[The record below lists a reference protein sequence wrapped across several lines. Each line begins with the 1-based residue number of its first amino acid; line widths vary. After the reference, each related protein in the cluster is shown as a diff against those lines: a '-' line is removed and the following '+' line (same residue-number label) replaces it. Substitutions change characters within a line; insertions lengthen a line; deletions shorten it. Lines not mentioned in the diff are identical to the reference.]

1 MLYFP
6 KIARKYICNL
16 IVDLKKVK
24 QNFNKFKTIYIG
36 GGTPSS
42 LSISLLE
49 NLLKY
54 ASTLLLKN
62 GEFTFEANLDSLTE
76 EKLKILKKYG
86 VNRLSIGIETSSNKY
101 LSLMN
106 REYDFDIN
114 KKMELVKKY
123 FTNFNL
129 DLIYG
134 LPNETLLE
142 VKKDLEFI
150 LNFKPKHISIYAL
163 EVNPNS
169 KFYIDG
175 IKEEKDEIL
184 RKQYDFVVNFLK
196 KNGYNRYEVSNFALK
211 GYKSRHNINYWK
223 DNEYVAIGTSSSGFI
238 DNIRYVNSSSISDYI
253 KGKRN
258 KETEIITKT
267 SDKTYY
273 ILTNLRLEEGFK
285 LSDYKRKINEDFYL
299 SRYPDVAKAVKNKE
313 FENGYHHYIQCG
325 KKEGRQPV
333 PPIPSNFIEGD
344 YLELNP
350 DVAKAVKNKQFVS
363 GAHHYMIYGW
373 KDNRKVC
380 KDDSS
385 AALKEKIM
393 KLEGKIAKAKDA
405 LK

>member
-1 MLYFP
+1 MNKFKKNLVNTKRIIKRKINSLYIHIPFCNKICSYCSFSKMLYFP

-42 LSISLLE
+42 LSISLIE

-253 KGKRN
+253 KGRRN

-285 LSDYKRKINEDFYL
+285 LSDYKRKFNEDFYL
-299 SRYPDVAKAVKNKE
+299 K
-313 FENGYHHYIQCG
+313 
-325 KKEGRQPV
+325 KKEVIDDFVKHNVLIMDKDRIRV
-333 PPIPSNFIEGD
+333 ATD
-344 YLELNP
+344 YIYVL
-350 DVAKAVKNKQFVS
+350 DSIVVKL
-363 GAHHYMIYGW
+363 I
-373 KDNRKVC
+373 
-380 KDDSS
+380 
-385 AALKEKIM
+385 
-393 KLEGKIAKAKDA
+393 
-405 LK
+405 

>member
-1 MLYFP
+1 MNKFKKNLVNTKRIIKRKINSLYIHIPFCNKICSYCSFSKMLYFP

-16 IVDLKKVK
+16 ILDLKKVK

-285 LSDYKRKINEDFYL
+285 LSDYKRKFNEDFYL
-299 SRYPDVAKAVKNKE
+299 K
-313 FENGYHHYIQCG
+313 
-325 KKEGRQPV
+325 KKEV
-333 PPIPSNFIEGD
+333 IDDFIKHNVLIMDKDRIRVATD
-344 YLELNP
+344 YIYVL
-350 DVAKAVKNKQFVS
+350 DSIVVKL
-363 GAHHYMIYGW
+363 I
-373 KDNRKVC
+373 
-380 KDDSS
+380 
-385 AALKEKIM
+385 
-393 KLEGKIAKAKDA
+393 
-405 LK
+405 

>member
-1 MLYFP
+1 MNKFKKNLVNTKRITKRKINSLYIHIPFCNKICSYCSFSKMLYFP

-54 ASTLLLKN
+54 ASILLLKN

-76 EKLKILKKYG
+76 EKLKMLKKYG

-106 REYDFDIN
+106 REYNFDIN

-196 KNGYNRYEVSNFALK
+196 NNGYNRYEVSNFALK
-211 GYKSRHNINYWK
+211 GYKSRHNINYRK

-285 LSDYKRKINEDFYL
+285 LSDYKRKFNEDFYL
-299 SRYPDVAKAVKNKE
+299 K
-313 FENGYHHYIQCG
+313 
-325 KKEGRQPV
+325 KKEVIDDLVKHNVLIMDKDRIRV
-333 PPIPSNFIEGD
+333 ATD
-344 YLELNP
+344 YIYVL
-350 DVAKAVKNKQFVS
+350 DSIVVKL
-363 GAHHYMIYGW
+363 I
-373 KDNRKVC
+373 
-380 KDDSS
+380 
-385 AALKEKIM
+385 
-393 KLEGKIAKAKDA
+393 
-405 LK
+405 

>member
-1 MLYFP
+1 MNKFKKNLVNTKRIIKRKINSLYIHIPFCNKICSYCSFSKMLYFP

-211 GYKSRHNINYWK
+211 GYKSKHNINYWK

-285 LSDYKRKINEDFYL
+285 LSDYKRKFNEDFYL
-299 SRYPDVAKAVKNKE
+299 K
-313 FENGYHHYIQCG
+313 
-325 KKEGRQPV
+325 KKEVIDDFVKHNVLIMDKDRIRV
-333 PPIPSNFIEGD
+333 ATD
-344 YLELNP
+344 YIYVL
-350 DVAKAVKNKQFVS
+350 DSIVVKL
-363 GAHHYMIYGW
+363 I
-373 KDNRKVC
+373 
-380 KDDSS
+380 
-385 AALKEKIM
+385 
-393 KLEGKIAKAKDA
+393 
-405 LK
+405 

>member
-1 MLYFP
+1 MNKFKKNLVNTKRIIKRKINSLYIHIPFCNKICSYCSFSKMLYFP

-211 GYKSRHNINYWK
+211 GYKSKHNINYWK

-285 LSDYKRKINEDFYL
+285 LSDYKRKFNEDFYL
-299 SRYPDVAKAVKNKE
+299 K
-313 FENGYHHYIQCG
+313 
-325 KKEGRQPV
+325 KKEV
-333 PPIPSNFIEGD
+333 IDDFIKHNVLIMDKDRIRVATD
-344 YLELNP
+344 YIYVL
-350 DVAKAVKNKQFVS
+350 DSIVVKL
-363 GAHHYMIYGW
+363 I
-373 KDNRKVC
+373 
-380 KDDSS
+380 
-385 AALKEKIM
+385 
-393 KLEGKIAKAKDA
+393 
-405 LK
+405 

>member
-1 MLYFP
+1 MNKFKKNLVNTKRIIKRKINSLYIHIPFCNKICSYCSFSKMLYFP

-16 IVDLKKVK
+16 ILDLKKVK

-285 LSDYKRKINEDFYL
+285 LSDYKRKFNEDFYL
-299 SRYPDVAKAVKNKE
+299 K
-313 FENGYHHYIQCG
+313 
-325 KKEGRQPV
+325 KKEV
-333 PPIPSNFIEGD
+333 IDDFIKHNVLIMDKDRIRVAAD
-344 YLELNP
+344 YIYVL
-350 DVAKAVKNKQFVS
+350 DSIVVKL
-363 GAHHYMIYGW
+363 I
-373 KDNRKVC
+373 
-380 KDDSS
+380 
-385 AALKEKIM
+385 
-393 KLEGKIAKAKDA
+393 
-405 LK
+405 

>member
-1 MLYFP
+1 MNKFKKNLVNTKRITKRKINSLYIHIPFCNKICSYCSFSKMLYFP

-196 KNGYNRYEVSNFALK
+196 NNGYNRYEVSNFALK
-211 GYKSRHNINYWK
+211 GYKSRHNINYRK

-238 DNIRYVNSSSISDYI
+238 NNIRYVNSSSISDYI

-285 LSDYKRKINEDFYL
+285 LSDYNRKFNEDFYL
-299 SRYPDVAKAVKNKE
+299 K
-313 FENGYHHYIQCG
+313 
-325 KKEGRQPV
+325 KKEVIDDLVKHNVLIMDKDRIRV
-333 PPIPSNFIEGD
+333 AAD
-344 YLELNP
+344 YIYVL
-350 DVAKAVKNKQFVS
+350 DSIVVKL
-363 GAHHYMIYGW
+363 I
-373 KDNRKVC
+373 
-380 KDDSS
+380 
-385 AALKEKIM
+385 
-393 KLEGKIAKAKDA
+393 
-405 LK
+405 

>member
-1 MLYFP
+1 MNKFKKNLVNTKRIIKRKINSLYIHIPFCNKICSYCSFSKMLYFP

-54 ASTLLLKN
+54 ASILLLKN

-285 LSDYKRKINEDFYL
+285 LSDYKRKFNEDFYL
-299 SRYPDVAKAVKNKE
+299 K
-313 FENGYHHYIQCG
+313 
-325 KKEGRQPV
+325 KKEVIDDFVKHNVLIMDKDRIRV
-333 PPIPSNFIEGD
+333 AAD
-344 YLELNP
+344 YIYVL
-350 DVAKAVKNKQFVS
+350 DSIVVKL
-363 GAHHYMIYGW
+363 I
-373 KDNRKVC
+373 
-380 KDDSS
+380 
-385 AALKEKIM
+385 
-393 KLEGKIAKAKDA
+393 
-405 LK
+405 

>member
-1 MLYFP
+1 MNKFKKNLVNTKRIIKRKINSLYIHIPFCNKICSYCSFSKMLYFP

-16 IVDLKKVK
+16 ILDLKKVK

-196 KNGYNRYEVSNFALK
+196 NNGYNRYEVSNFALK
-211 GYKSRHNINYWK
+211 GYKSRHNINYRK

-285 LSDYKRKINEDFYL
+285 LSDYKRKFNEDFYL
-299 SRYPDVAKAVKNKE
+299 K
-313 FENGYHHYIQCG
+313 
-325 KKEGRQPV
+325 KKEV
-333 PPIPSNFIEGD
+333 IDDFIKHNVLIMDKDRIRVATD
-344 YLELNP
+344 YIYVL
-350 DVAKAVKNKQFVS
+350 DSIVVKL
-363 GAHHYMIYGW
+363 I
-373 KDNRKVC
+373 
-380 KDDSS
+380 
-385 AALKEKIM
+385 
-393 KLEGKIAKAKDA
+393 
-405 LK
+405 

>member
-1 MLYFP
+1 MNKFKKNLVNTKRIIKRKINSLYIHIPFCNKICSYCSFSKMLYFP

-285 LSDYKRKINEDFYL
+285 LSDYKRKFNEDFYL
-299 SRYPDVAKAVKNKE
+299 K
-313 FENGYHHYIQCG
+313 
-325 KKEGRQPV
+325 KKEVIDDFVKHNVLIMDKDRIRV
-333 PPIPSNFIEGD
+333 ATD
-344 YLELNP
+344 YIYVL
-350 DVAKAVKNKQFVS
+350 DSIVVKL
-363 GAHHYMIYGW
+363 I
-373 KDNRKVC
+373 
-380 KDDSS
+380 
-385 AALKEKIM
+385 
-393 KLEGKIAKAKDA
+393 
-405 LK
+405 

>member
-1 MLYFP
+1 MNKFKKNLVNTKRIIKRKINSLYIHIPFCNKICSYCSFSKMLYFP

-54 ASTLLLKN
+54 ASILLLKN

-211 GYKSRHNINYWK
+211 GYKSRHNINYRK

-285 LSDYKRKINEDFYL
+285 LSDYKRKFNEDFYL
-299 SRYPDVAKAVKNKE
+299 K
-313 FENGYHHYIQCG
+313 
-325 KKEGRQPV
+325 KKEVIDDLVKHNVLIMDNDRIRV
-333 PPIPSNFIEGD
+333 ATD
-344 YLELNP
+344 YIYVL
-350 DVAKAVKNKQFVS
+350 DSIVVKL
-363 GAHHYMIYGW
+363 I
-373 KDNRKVC
+373 
-380 KDDSS
+380 
-385 AALKEKIM
+385 
-393 KLEGKIAKAKDA
+393 
-405 LK
+405 

>member
-1 MLYFP
+1 MNKFKKNLVNTKRIIKRKINSLYIHIPFCNKICSYCSFSKMLYFP

-54 ASTLLLKN
+54 ASILLLKN

-285 LSDYKRKINEDFYL
+285 LSDYKRKFNENFYL
-299 SRYPDVAKAVKNKE
+299 E
-313 FENGYHHYIQCG
+313 
-325 KKEGRQPV
+325 KKEV
-333 PPIPSNFIEGD
+333 IDDFIKHNVLIIDKDRIRVAAD
-344 YLELNP
+344 YIYVL
-350 DVAKAVKNKQFVS
+350 DSIVVKL
-363 GAHHYMIYGW
+363 I
-373 KDNRKVC
+373 
-380 KDDSS
+380 
-385 AALKEKIM
+385 
-393 KLEGKIAKAKDA
+393 
-405 LK
+405 

>member
-1 MLYFP
+1 MMNKFKKNLVNTKRIIKRKINSLYIHIPFCNKICSYCSFSKILYFP

-16 IVDLKKVK
+16 ILDLKKVK

-54 ASTLLLKN
+54 ASILLLKN

-211 GYKSRHNINYWK
+211 GYKSRHNINYRK

-285 LSDYKRKINEDFYL
+285 LSDYKRKFNEDFYL
-299 SRYPDVAKAVKNKE
+299 E
-313 FENGYHHYIQCG
+313 
-325 KKEGRQPV
+325 KKE
-333 PPIPSNFIEGD
+333 IIDDFIKHNVLIMDKDRIRVAAD
-344 YLELNP
+344 YIYVL
-350 DVAKAVKNKQFVS
+350 DSIVVKL
-363 GAHHYMIYGW
+363 I
-373 KDNRKVC
+373 
-380 KDDSS
+380 
-385 AALKEKIM
+385 
-393 KLEGKIAKAKDA
+393 
-405 LK
+405 

>member
-1 MLYFP
+1 MNKFKKNLVNTKRIIKRKINSLYIHIPFCNKICSYCSFSKMLYFP

-54 ASTLLLKN
+54 ASILLLKN

-101 LSLMN
+101 LSLTN
-106 REYDFDIN
+106 REYNFDIY

-285 LSDYKRKINEDFYL
+285 LSDYKRKFNENFYL
-299 SRYPDVAKAVKNKE
+299 E
-313 FENGYHHYIQCG
+313 
-325 KKEGRQPV
+325 KKEV
-333 PPIPSNFIEGD
+333 IDDFIKHNVLIIDKDRIRVAAD
-344 YLELNP
+344 YIYVL
-350 DVAKAVKNKQFVS
+350 DSIVVKL
-363 GAHHYMIYGW
+363 I
-373 KDNRKVC
+373 
-380 KDDSS
+380 
-385 AALKEKIM
+385 
-393 KLEGKIAKAKDA
+393 
-405 LK
+405 

>member
-1 MLYFP
+1 MNKFKKNLVNTKRIIKRKINSLYIHIPFCNKICSYCSFSKMLYFP

-16 IVDLKKVK
+16 ILDLKKVK

-76 EKLKILKKYG
+76 EKLIILKKYG

-211 GYKSRHNINYWK
+211 GYKSKHNINYWK

-273 ILTNLRLEEGFK
+273 ILENLRLEEGFK
-285 LSDYKRKINEDFYL
+285 LSDYKRKLNEDFYL
-299 SRYPDVAKAVKNKE
+299 K
-313 FENGYHHYIQCG
+313 
-325 KKEGRQPV
+325 KKEV
-333 PPIPSNFIEGD
+333 IDDFIKHNVLIMDKDRIRVATD
-344 YLELNP
+344 YIYVL
-350 DVAKAVKNKQFVS
+350 DSIVVKL
-363 GAHHYMIYGW
+363 I
-373 KDNRKVC
+373 
-380 KDDSS
+380 
-385 AALKEKIM
+385 
-393 KLEGKIAKAKDA
+393 
-405 LK
+405 

>member
-1 MLYFP
+1 MNKFKKNLVNTKRITKRKINSLYIHIPFCNKICSYCSFSKMLYFP

-54 ASTLLLKN
+54 ASILLLKN

-76 EKLKILKKYG
+76 EKLKMLKKYG

-163 EVNPNS
+163 EVNQNS
-169 KFYIDG
+169 KFYING

-196 KNGYNRYEVSNFALK
+196 NNGYNRYEVSNFALK
-211 GYKSRHNINYWK
+211 GYKSRHNINYRK

-238 DNIRYVNSSSISDYI
+238 NNIRYVNSSSISDYI

-285 LSDYKRKINEDFYL
+285 LSDYKRKFNEDFYL
-299 SRYPDVAKAVKNKE
+299 K
-313 FENGYHHYIQCG
+313 
-325 KKEGRQPV
+325 KKEVIDDLVKHNVLIMDKDRIRV
-333 PPIPSNFIEGD
+333 AAD
-344 YLELNP
+344 YIYVL
-350 DVAKAVKNKQFVS
+350 DSIVVKL
-363 GAHHYMIYGW
+363 I
-373 KDNRKVC
+373 
-380 KDDSS
+380 
-385 AALKEKIM
+385 
-393 KLEGKIAKAKDA
+393 
-405 LK
+405 

>member
-1 MLYFP
+1 MNKFKKNLVNTKRIIKRKINSLYIHIPFCNKICSYCSFSKMLYFP

-106 REYDFDIN
+106 RVYDFDIN

-211 GYKSRHNINYWK
+211 GYKSKHNINYWK

-285 LSDYKRKINEDFYL
+285 LSDYKRKFNEDFYL
-299 SRYPDVAKAVKNKE
+299 K
-313 FENGYHHYIQCG
+313 
-325 KKEGRQPV
+325 KKEV
-333 PPIPSNFIEGD
+333 IDDFIKHNVLIMDKDRIRVATD
-344 YLELNP
+344 YIYVL
-350 DVAKAVKNKQFVS
+350 DSIVVKL
-363 GAHHYMIYGW
+363 I
-373 KDNRKVC
+373 
-380 KDDSS
+380 
-385 AALKEKIM
+385 
-393 KLEGKIAKAKDA
+393 
-405 LK
+405 

>member
-1 MLYFP
+1 MNKFKKNLVNTKRIIKRKINSLYIHIPFCNKICSYCSFSKMLYFP
-6 KIARKYICNL
+6 KIVRKYICNL

-54 ASTLLLKN
+54 ASILLLKN

-106 REYDFDIN
+106 RVYDFDIN

-285 LSDYKRKINEDFYL
+285 LSDYKRKFNEDFYL
-299 SRYPDVAKAVKNKE
+299 K
-313 FENGYHHYIQCG
+313 
-325 KKEGRQPV
+325 KKEVIDDFVKHNVLIMDKDRIRV
-333 PPIPSNFIEGD
+333 ATD
-344 YLELNP
+344 YIYVL
-350 DVAKAVKNKQFVS
+350 DSIVVKL
-363 GAHHYMIYGW
+363 I
-373 KDNRKVC
+373 
-380 KDDSS
+380 
-385 AALKEKIM
+385 
-393 KLEGKIAKAKDA
+393 
-405 LK
+405 

>member
-1 MLYFP
+1 MNKFKKNLVNTKRIIKRKINSLYIHIPFCNKICSYCSFSKMLYFP

-54 ASTLLLKN
+54 TSILLLKN

-211 GYKSRHNINYWK
+211 GYKSKHNINYWK

-267 SDKTYY
+267 SNKTYY

-285 LSDYKRKINEDFYL
+285 LSDYKRKFNEDFYL
-299 SRYPDVAKAVKNKE
+299 K
-313 FENGYHHYIQCG
+313 
-325 KKEGRQPV
+325 KKEV
-333 PPIPSNFIEGD
+333 IDDFIKHNVLIMDKDRIRVATD
-344 YLELNP
+344 YIYVL
-350 DVAKAVKNKQFVS
+350 DSIVVKL
-363 GAHHYMIYGW
+363 I
-373 KDNRKVC
+373 
-380 KDDSS
+380 
-385 AALKEKIM
+385 
-393 KLEGKIAKAKDA
+393 
-405 LK
+405 

>member
-54 ASTLLLKN
+54 ASILLLKN

-114 KKMELVKKY
+114 KKMKLVKKY

-211 GYKSRHNINYWK
+211 GYKSRHNINYRK

-285 LSDYKRKINEDFYL
+285 LSDYKRKFNEDFYL
-299 SRYPDVAKAVKNKE
+299 K
-313 FENGYHHYIQCG
+313 
-325 KKEGRQPV
+325 KKEIIDDLVKHNVLIMDKDRIRV
-333 PPIPSNFIEGD
+333 ATD
-344 YLELNP
+344 YIYVL
-350 DVAKAVKNKQFVS
+350 DSIVVKL
-363 GAHHYMIYGW
+363 I
-373 KDNRKVC
+373 
-380 KDDSS
+380 
-385 AALKEKIM
+385 
-393 KLEGKIAKAKDA
+393 
-405 LK
+405 

>member
-1 MLYFP
+1 MNKFKKNLVNTKRITKRKINSLYIHIPFCNKICSYCSFSKMLYFP

-54 ASTLLLKN
+54 ASILLLKN

-106 REYDFDIN
+106 REYNFDIN

-211 GYKSRHNINYWK
+211 GYKSRHNINYRK

-285 LSDYKRKINEDFYL
+285 LSDYKRKFNEDFYL
-299 SRYPDVAKAVKNKE
+299 E
-313 FENGYHHYIQCG
+313 
-325 KKEGRQPV
+325 KKEVIDDFVKHNVLIMDKDRIRV
-333 PPIPSNFIEGD
+333 ATDFIYVLD
-344 YLELNP
+344 SI
-350 DVAKAVKNKQFVS
+350 VVKL
-363 GAHHYMIYGW
+363 I
-373 KDNRKVC
+373 
-380 KDDSS
+380 
-385 AALKEKIM
+385 
-393 KLEGKIAKAKDA
+393 
-405 LK
+405 

>member
-1 MLYFP
+1 MLMMNKFKKNLVNTKRIIKRKINSLYIHIPFCNKICSYCSFSKMLYFP

-163 EVNPNS
+163 EVNQNS
-169 KFYIDG
+169 KFYING

-196 KNGYNRYEVSNFALK
+196 NNGYNRYEVSNFALK
-211 GYKSRHNINYWK
+211 GYKSRHNINYRK

-238 DNIRYVNSSSISDYI
+238 NNIRYVNSSSISDYI

-285 LSDYKRKINEDFYL
+285 LSDYNRKFNEDFYL
-299 SRYPDVAKAVKNKE
+299 K
-313 FENGYHHYIQCG
+313 
-325 KKEGRQPV
+325 KKEVIDDLVKHNVLIMDKDRIRV
-333 PPIPSNFIEGD
+333 AAD
-344 YLELNP
+344 YIYVL
-350 DVAKAVKNKQFVS
+350 DSIVVKL
-363 GAHHYMIYGW
+363 I
-373 KDNRKVC
+373 
-380 KDDSS
+380 
-385 AALKEKIM
+385 
-393 KLEGKIAKAKDA
+393 
-405 LK
+405 

>member
-1 MLYFP
+1 MNKFKKNLVNTKRIIKRKINSLYIHIPFCNKICSYCSFSKMLYFP

-54 ASTLLLKN
+54 TSNLLLKN

-211 GYKSRHNINYWK
+211 GYKSKHNINYRK

-258 KETEIITKT
+258 KKTEIITKT

-285 LSDYKRKINEDFYL
+285 LSDYKRKFNEDFYL
-299 SRYPDVAKAVKNKE
+299 K
-313 FENGYHHYIQCG
+313 
-325 KKEGRQPV
+325 KKEV
-333 PPIPSNFIEGD
+333 IDDFIKHNVLIMDKDRIRVATD
-344 YLELNP
+344 YIYVL
-350 DVAKAVKNKQFVS
+350 DSIVVKL
-363 GAHHYMIYGW
+363 I
-373 KDNRKVC
+373 
-380 KDDSS
+380 
-385 AALKEKIM
+385 
-393 KLEGKIAKAKDA
+393 
-405 LK
+405 

>member
-1 MLYFP
+1 
-6 KIARKYICNL
+6 
-16 IVDLKKVK
+16 
-24 QNFNKFKTIYIG
+24 
-36 GGTPSS
+36 
-42 LSISLLE
+42 
-49 NLLKY
+49 
-54 ASTLLLKN
+54 
-62 GEFTFEANLDSLTE
+62 
-76 EKLKILKKYG
+76 
-86 VNRLSIGIETSSNKY
+86 
-101 LSLMN
+101 MN
-106 REYDFDIN
+106 RVYDFDIN

-285 LSDYKRKINEDFYL
+285 LSDYKRKFNEDFYL
-299 SRYPDVAKAVKNKE
+299 K
-313 FENGYHHYIQCG
+313 
-325 KKEGRQPV
+325 KKEV
-333 PPIPSNFIEGD
+333 IDDFIKHNVLIMDKDRIRVATD
-344 YLELNP
+344 YIYVL
-350 DVAKAVKNKQFVS
+350 DSIVVKL
-363 GAHHYMIYGW
+363 I
-373 KDNRKVC
+373 
-380 KDDSS
+380 
-385 AALKEKIM
+385 
-393 KLEGKIAKAKDA
+393 
-405 LK
+405 

>member
-1 MLYFP
+1 MNKFKKNLVNTKRIIKRKINSLYIHIPFCNKICSYCSFSKMLYFP

-196 KNGYNRYEVSNFALK
+196 NNGYNRYEVSNFALK
-211 GYKSRHNINYWK
+211 GYKSKHNINYWK

-285 LSDYKRKINEDFYL
+285 LSDYKRKFNEDFYL
-299 SRYPDVAKAVKNKE
+299 K
-313 FENGYHHYIQCG
+313 
-325 KKEGRQPV
+325 KKEVIDDFVKHNVLIMDKDRIRV
-333 PPIPSNFIEGD
+333 ATD
-344 YLELNP
+344 YIYVL
-350 DVAKAVKNKQFVS
+350 DSIVVKL
-363 GAHHYMIYGW
+363 I
-373 KDNRKVC
+373 
-380 KDDSS
+380 
-385 AALKEKIM
+385 
-393 KLEGKIAKAKDA
+393 
-405 LK
+405 

>member
-1 MLYFP
+1 MSKFKKNLVNTKRIIKRKINSLYIHIPFCNKICSYCSFSKMLYFP

-54 ASTLLLKN
+54 ASILLLKN

-76 EKLKILKKYG
+76 EKLKMLKKYG

-106 REYDFDIN
+106 REYNFDIN

-196 KNGYNRYEVSNFALK
+196 NNGYNRYEVSNFALK
-211 GYKSRHNINYWK
+211 GYKSRHNINYRK

-238 DNIRYVNSSSISDYI
+238 DNIRYINSSSISDYI

-285 LSDYKRKINEDFYL
+285 LSDYKRKFNEDFYL
-299 SRYPDVAKAVKNKE
+299 K
-313 FENGYHHYIQCG
+313 
-325 KKEGRQPV
+325 KKEIIDDLVKHNVLIMDKDRLRV
-333 PPIPSNFIEGD
+333 ATD
-344 YLELNP
+344 YIYVL
-350 DVAKAVKNKQFVS
+350 DSIVVKL
-363 GAHHYMIYGW
+363 I
-373 KDNRKVC
+373 
-380 KDDSS
+380 
-385 AALKEKIM
+385 
-393 KLEGKIAKAKDA
+393 
-405 LK
+405 

>member
-1 MLYFP
+1 MNKFKKNLVNTKRIIKRKINSLYIHIPFCNKICSYCSFSKMLYFP

-106 REYDFDIN
+106 RVYDFDIN

-211 GYKSRHNINYWK
+211 GYKSKHNINYWK

-285 LSDYKRKINEDFYL
+285 LSDYKRKFNEDFYL
-299 SRYPDVAKAVKNKE
+299 K
-313 FENGYHHYIQCG
+313 
-325 KKEGRQPV
+325 KKEVIDDFVKHNVLIMDKDRIRV
-333 PPIPSNFIEGD
+333 ATD
-344 YLELNP
+344 YIYVL
-350 DVAKAVKNKQFVS
+350 DSIVVKL
-363 GAHHYMIYGW
+363 I
-373 KDNRKVC
+373 
-380 KDDSS
+380 
-385 AALKEKIM
+385 
-393 KLEGKIAKAKDA
+393 
-405 LK
+405 

>member
-1 MLYFP
+1 MNKFKKNLVNTKRITKRKINSLYIHIPFCNKICSYCSFSKMLYFP

-86 VNRLSIGIETSSNKY
+86 VNRLSIGIESSSNKY

-285 LSDYKRKINEDFYL
+285 LSDYKRKFNEDFYL
-299 SRYPDVAKAVKNKE
+299 K
-313 FENGYHHYIQCG
+313 
-325 KKEGRQPV
+325 KKEV
-333 PPIPSNFIEGD
+333 IDDFIKHNVLIMDKDRIRVATD
-344 YLELNP
+344 YIYVL
-350 DVAKAVKNKQFVS
+350 DSIVVKL
-363 GAHHYMIYGW
+363 I
-373 KDNRKVC
+373 
-380 KDDSS
+380 
-385 AALKEKIM
+385 
-393 KLEGKIAKAKDA
+393 
-405 LK
+405 

>member
-1 MLYFP
+1 MNKFKKNLVNTKRIIKRKINSLYIHIPFCNKICSYCSFSKMLYFP

-54 ASTLLLKN
+54 ASILLLKN

-86 VNRLSIGIETSSNKY
+86 VNRLSIGIETRSNKY

-106 REYDFDIN
+106 REYNFDIY

-285 LSDYKRKINEDFYL
+285 LSDYKRKFNENFYL
-299 SRYPDVAKAVKNKE
+299 E
-313 FENGYHHYIQCG
+313 
-325 KKEGRQPV
+325 KKEV
-333 PPIPSNFIEGD
+333 IDDFIKHNVLIIDKDRIRVAAD
-344 YLELNP
+344 YIYVL
-350 DVAKAVKNKQFVS
+350 DSIVVKL
-363 GAHHYMIYGW
+363 I
-373 KDNRKVC
+373 
-380 KDDSS
+380 
-385 AALKEKIM
+385 
-393 KLEGKIAKAKDA
+393 
-405 LK
+405 

>member
-1 MLYFP
+1 MSKFKKNLVNTKRIIKRKINSLYIHIPFCNKICSYCSFSKMLYFP

-134 LPNETLLE
+134 LPNETMLE

-211 GYKSRHNINYWK
+211 GYKSKHNINYRK

-285 LSDYKRKINEDFYL
+285 LSDYKRKFNEDFYL
-299 SRYPDVAKAVKNKE
+299 K
-313 FENGYHHYIQCG
+313 
-325 KKEGRQPV
+325 KKEV
-333 PPIPSNFIEGD
+333 IDDFIKHNVLIMDKDRIRVATD
-344 YLELNP
+344 YIYVL
-350 DVAKAVKNKQFVS
+350 DSIVVKL
-363 GAHHYMIYGW
+363 I
-373 KDNRKVC
+373 
-380 KDDSS
+380 
-385 AALKEKIM
+385 
-393 KLEGKIAKAKDA
+393 
-405 LK
+405 

>member
-1 MLYFP
+1 MKKKNKKNLVNTKRIIKRKINSLYIHIPFCNKICSYCSFSKMLYFP

-16 IVDLKKVK
+16 ILDLKKVK

-54 ASTLLLKN
+54 TSILLLKN

-285 LSDYKRKINEDFYL
+285 LSDYKRKFNEDFYL
-299 SRYPDVAKAVKNKE
+299 K
-313 FENGYHHYIQCG
+313 
-325 KKEGRQPV
+325 KKEV
-333 PPIPSNFIEGD
+333 IDDFIKHNVLIMDKDRIRVATD
-344 YLELNP
+344 YIYVL
-350 DVAKAVKNKQFVS
+350 DSIVVKL
-363 GAHHYMIYGW
+363 I
-373 KDNRKVC
+373 
-380 KDDSS
+380 
-385 AALKEKIM
+385 
-393 KLEGKIAKAKDA
+393 
-405 LK
+405 

>member
-1 MLYFP
+1 MNKFKKNLVNTKRIIKRKINSLYIHIPFCNKICSYCSFSKMLYFP

-54 ASTLLLKN
+54 ASILLLKN

-76 EKLKILKKYG
+76 EKLKILKKNG

-106 REYDFDIN
+106 REYNFDIY

-285 LSDYKRKINEDFYL
+285 LSDYKRKFNENFYL
-299 SRYPDVAKAVKNKE
+299 E
-313 FENGYHHYIQCG
+313 
-325 KKEGRQPV
+325 KKEV
-333 PPIPSNFIEGD
+333 IDDFIKHNVLIIDKDRIRVAAD
-344 YLELNP
+344 YIYVL
-350 DVAKAVKNKQFVS
+350 DSIVVKL
-363 GAHHYMIYGW
+363 I
-373 KDNRKVC
+373 
-380 KDDSS
+380 
-385 AALKEKIM
+385 
-393 KLEGKIAKAKDA
+393 
-405 LK
+405 

>member
-1 MLYFP
+1 MNKFKKNLVNTKRIIKRKINSLYIHIPFCNKICSYCSFSKMLYFP

-16 IVDLKKVK
+16 ILDLKKVK

-54 ASTLLLKN
+54 ASILLLKN

-196 KNGYNRYEVSNFALK
+196 NNGYNRYEVSNFALK
-211 GYKSRHNINYWK
+211 GYKSKHNINYWK

-285 LSDYKRKINEDFYL
+285 LSDYKRKFNEDFYL
-299 SRYPDVAKAVKNKE
+299 K
-313 FENGYHHYIQCG
+313 
-325 KKEGRQPV
+325 KKEVIDDFVKHNVLIMDKDRIRV
-333 PPIPSNFIEGD
+333 ATD
-344 YLELNP
+344 YIYVL
-350 DVAKAVKNKQFVS
+350 DSIVVKL
-363 GAHHYMIYGW
+363 I
-373 KDNRKVC
+373 
-380 KDDSS
+380 
-385 AALKEKIM
+385 
-393 KLEGKIAKAKDA
+393 
-405 LK
+405 